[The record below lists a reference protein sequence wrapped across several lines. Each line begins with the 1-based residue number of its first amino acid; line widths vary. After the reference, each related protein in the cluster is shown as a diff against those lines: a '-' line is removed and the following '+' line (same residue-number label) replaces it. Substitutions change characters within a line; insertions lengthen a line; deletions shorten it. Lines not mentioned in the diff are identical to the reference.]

1 MKKVLKR
8 IAILMCILLAMN
20 SILLFNNVQAVSDEL
35 KDDKTY
41 TAKVKIQQRCQR
53 EGRKYR

>member
-1 MKKVLKR
+1 
-8 IAILMCILLAMN
+8 MCILLAMN

-35 KDDKTY
+35 KDDKNY